1 MRCPRC
7 SNGVMLRDP
16 YGDAP
21 QCFTCGYYHVISVDI
36 TQRASREVLM
46 SGHYSSAPIDPYDWE
61 E

>member
-21 QCFTCGYYHVISVDI
+21 QCFTCGYYHVTSVNI
-36 TQRASREVLM
+36 NERASREVIM
-46 SGHYSSAPIDPYDWE
+46 SGSTIKAPVDPNDYE
-61 E
+61 K